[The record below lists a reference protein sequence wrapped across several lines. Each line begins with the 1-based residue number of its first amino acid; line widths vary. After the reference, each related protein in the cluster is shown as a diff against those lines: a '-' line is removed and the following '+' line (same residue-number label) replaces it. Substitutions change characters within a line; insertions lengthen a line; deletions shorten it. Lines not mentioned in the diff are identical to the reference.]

1 MRETSAGTQSDAER
15 GRNRIAVASLR
26 KTFASTT
33 VLRNVSVGVFA
44 GEIVGLIGEN
54 GAGKSTLMD
63 IMCGVQQPSS
73 GEVLVDGCP
82 TRLDTLLDGARSGIF
97 RVFQEQS
104 LISRLPVY
112 VNLCLG
118 AEAEFS
124 VAGVFRRAAA
134 RQHARSLLTDLGLD
148 YNVDRLVS
156 EYSFG
161 ERQMLEIARSI
172 SLARIFRAASPVVL
186 LDEPTAALSGAELEK
201 FFELLGRLKGQGVGF
216 VFVSHRLPELL
227 EHCDRLYVLKDG
239 AVVAEVGPG
248 TPEGELHRLMVGRER
263 AGDLYRKGR
272 QREALG
278 PVRLRLARLTAPGL
292 APTSVEVRA
301 GEIVGVGGLLGS
313 GKSQLAAAIFGAAS
327 AAHGEVELDGTPLR
341 AGIDHRVRAGMGY
354 IPLHR
359 HAEGVSLGR
368 SISDNMSDV
377 VSGRR
382 RAFAFRAKGEERRHA
397 DLWAERLRIRMRDI
411 DQHVRT
417 LSGGNQQK
425 VVFAKWLR
433 AESGVIIADNPTR
446 GVDAGAKEEIY
457 DLLRDLTDEGASVLL
472 VSDDLME
479 LIGLSNRILIMH
491 DGEVTGE
498 VQSPIA
504 TPASEETVVALMV

>member
-1 MRETSAGTQSDAER
+1 MITMSAETRTDR
-15 GRNRIAVASLR
+15 GRIAVASLS
-26 KTFASTT
+26 KAFAANT
-33 VLRNVSVGVFA
+33 VLKDVSVRVSA

-73 GEVLVDGCP
+73 GEVLVDGEP
-82 TRLDTLLDGARSGIF
+82 TKLDTLLDGARSGVF

-104 LISRLPVY
+104 LIARLPVY

-118 AEAEFS
+118 AEEEFS
-124 VAGVFRRAAA
+124 VAGVFRRQAA
-134 RQHARSLLTDLGLD
+134 RQHARDLLAELGLD
-148 YNVDRLVS
+148 YDVDRLVS

-186 LDEPTAALSGAELEK
+186 LDEPTAALSGTELAV
-201 FFELLGRLKGQGVGF
+201 FFELLVRLKAQGVGF

-227 EHCDRLYVLKDG
+227 EYCDRLYVLKDG

-248 TPEGELHRLMVGRER
+248 TPEAELHRLMVGRER
-263 AGDLYRKGR
+263 AGDMYRKGR
-272 QREALG
+272 QARAIG
-278 PVRLRLARLTAPGL
+278 DVRVRLTELQAPGL
-292 APTSVEVRA
+292 APTSLEIRA

-313 GKSQLAAAIFGAAS
+313 GKSQLAAAIFGAA
-327 AAHGEVELDGTPLR
+327 AATGGAVELDGAALAP
-341 AGIDHRVRAGMGY
+341 GIRHRVRSGMSY

-368 SISDNMSDV
+368 SVSDNIADV
-377 VSGRR
+377 VSGK
-382 RAFAFRAKGEERRHA
+382 RATFAPRAQGEERRHA
-397 DLWAERLRIRMRDI
+397 TSWAERLRIRMRDI
-411 DQHVRT
+411 DQQVRT

-433 AESGVIIADNPTR
+433 AESGIIIADNPTR

-457 DLLRDLTDEGASVLL
+457 ELLRDLTDDGAAVLL

-479 LIGLSNRILIMH
+479 LIGLSDRILIMH

-498 VQSPIA
+498 VPSPA
-504 TPASEETVVALMV
+504 DAPASEEAVVALMV